1 MGVWQS
7 MAGKPNDQATFVHEG
22 LAAAATSIPEL
33 RSLYALHS
41 SSAAPGKADKG
52 MDALAAHL
60 ATTSEFQLGCWGK
73 CFLLPI
79 WDLLP

>member
-7 MAGKPNDQATFVHEG
+7 MAGNPGDQARFVHDG

-41 SSAAPGKADKG
+41 LSTAQGKADKG

-60 ATTSEFQLGCWGK
+60 ATTSEFRLGGRGK
-73 CFLLPI
+73 VATPS
-79 WDLLP
+79 DTSP